1 MVLAQEAVACKDS
14 ETSREVRAGGVAL
27 SVHPM
32 LAMAKAPDAGQL
44 ETLGITIL
52 KRQEEE
58 ERPREKKECHL
69 ALPDPLSNLKLE
81 PGLINL

>member
-58 ERPREKKECHL
+58 ERRYSPRAVSAVRLDFH
-69 ALPDPLSNLKLE
+69 PSS
-81 PGLINL
+81 